1 MPRIASHFEKSF
13 RTGTEQETV
22 EDLLVLQHQ
31 RSQPMGQCEDHMQV
45 AGREKFSSTCSDP
58 AFPCSDLTLGAMAIA
73 AAIIRDGGTIPATGA
88 LIEMTAECGSTTP
101 PNSQQHFDV
110 LPTKP
115 VAISFEESI
124 SRGADQ
130 IGHLEWWPGHLLFL
144 RRTAFERQR
153 IQRTRGRMQVTLGEM
168 QIAGRLFQI
177 VMT

>member
-1 MPRIASHFEKSF
+1 MVSRRPPNPVRKGRPAQIPALHSPLEK
-13 RTGTEQETV
+13 TP
-22 EDLLVLQHQ
+22 H
-31 RSQPMGQCEDHMQV
+31 
-45 AGREKFSSTCSDP
+45 K
-58 AFPCSDLTLGAMAIA
+58 A
-73 AAIIRDGGTIPATGA
+73 AVIRDGGTMPATGA
-88 LIEMTAECGSTTP
+88 LIEMTAECGRTTP
-101 PNSQQHFDV
+101 PNGQQHFDV
-110 LPTKP
+110 LPTEP
-115 VAISFEESI
+115 VAISFDESI

>member
-1 MPRIASHFEKSF
+1 MEIAGGEK
-13 RTGTEQETV
+13 
-22 EDLLVLQHQ
+22 LLLA
-31 RSQPMGQCEDHMQV
+31 RNN
-45 AGREKFSSTCSDP
+45 P
-58 AFPCSDLTLGAMAIA
+58 AVPSGGLTLRAMAIA
-73 AAIIRDGGTIPATGA
+73 AAVIRDGGTMPATGA
-88 LIEMTAECGSTTP
+88 LVEMAAEGGGATP
-101 PNSQQHFDV
+101 ANGQQYFDV
-110 LPTKP
+110 LPLEP

-144 RRTAFERQR
+144 RRMAFERQR